1 MLSDMEHLSAPC
13 SLNSTVHDFKALINS
28 CHPVIVIDT
37 PEEKRVHK
45 MLNSAAL
52 QLGMELEE
60 WTATYGIKNKKSTT
74 KILDTS
80 EAAGLISYMMHRQGE
95 VIFLLKDFHSC
106 LKDLVLIRS
115 FRELTQ
121 KFSKTRSSLFLTGSH
136 IKLPPEINPSVIHYD
151 LKTPSPKELGQ
162 LVSNVYH
169 ALAAK
174 HRIAY
179 RLDKKRESV
188 LLSALQ
194 GMTIDQARQ
203 ALAAAFLEGN
213 ALTEEDIPKIL
224 KKKAGLINEGGVL
237 EFFPASENY
246 FQLGGFKKLKSWLD
260 KIQVGFS
267 EEARKV
273 NLPLPKG
280 ILMVGV
286 PGCGKSL
293 AAKVVAKMWNFPL
306 LKLDA
311 GRLFDKYIGESEKNF
326 RKCIQIAES
335 MAPSVLW
342 IDEIEK
348 ALPSGGESESDGG
361 LSRRLFGAFLT
372 WLQEKQKAV
381 FVVATAN
388 QIHQM
393 PAELL
398 RKGRFDEIFFV
409 DLPLKEARRE
419 IFHIHLARRN
429 LRPEN
434 YEINFLSSQSQ
445 GMTGAEIE
453 QIILASLYRS
463 LYEKIPHNTQL
474 IMEEL
479 KQIIPLSHSRK
490 EFIEELRSRYKTRFI
505 DVNQNVTAG
514 IKKASGF
521 SSG

>member
-1 MLSDMEHLSAPC
+1 
-13 SLNSTVHDFKALINS
+13 
-28 CHPVIVIDT
+28 
-37 PEEKRVHK
+37 
-45 MLNSAAL
+45 
-52 QLGMELEE
+52 
-60 WTATYGIKNKKSTT
+60 
-74 KILDTS
+74 
-80 EAAGLISYMMHRQGE
+80 
-95 VIFLLKDFHSC
+95 
-106 LKDLVLIRS
+106 
-115 FRELTQ
+115 
-121 KFSKTRSSLFLTGSH
+121 
-136 IKLPPEINPSVIHYD
+136 
-151 LKTPSPKELGQ
+151 
-162 LVSNVYH
+162 
-169 ALAAK
+169 
-174 HRIAY
+174 
-179 RLDKKRESV
+179 
-188 LLSALQ
+188 
-194 GMTIDQARQ
+194 MTIDQARQ
-203 ALAAAFLEGN
+203 ALAAAFLEGS
-213 ALTEEDIPKIL
+213 ALTHEDIPKLL
-224 KKKAGLINEGGVL
+224 KKKASLINEGGIL
-237 EFFPASENY
+237 EFFPASENH

-260 KIQVGFS
+260 KVQVGFS
-267 EEARKV
+267 KEARKV

-293 AAKVVAKMWNFPL
+293 AAKVVAGMWNFPL

-326 RKCIQIAES
+326 RKCIQIAED

-409 DLPLKEARRE
+409 DLPLKEARGE
-419 IFHIHLARRN
+419 IFQIHLKHRN

-434 YEINFLSSQSQ
+434 YEINFLSKQSQ

-463 LYEKIPHNTQL
+463 LYEKIPHDTKL
-474 IMEEL
+474 IQEEL

-505 DVNQNVTAG
+505 DVNQNIASG